1 MKSELTI
8 VKMAL
13 FGTLGLGLLSVWGC
27 NHNSQAAGP
36 PAMPAPV
43 VTVARATKQD
53 VPVYLNEI
61 GRSVAFES
69 VTVTPQVPGRIM
81 ERNFQD
87 GADLKKGEQL
97 FKIDPRPYQAQLDA
111 AMAQLAQAKAA
122 LDLANTQLK
131 MYASIANTRA
141 VSQLDYETRKNTV
154 EVDETQVQAA
164 EAAVENAKL
173 NLDYCTID
181 SPIDGRAGE
190 RLVDVGNVVQAN
202 TTGLLLIQHLDP
214 IYADF
219 TITERDLPAVQE
231 VMARGFLK
239 ALVRVPSDPVEK
251 ARSGNVTFVDN
262 NVQNATGTVT
272 LRATI
277 PNPDHHFWPGQF
289 VNVTLILSTDK
300 SAVLVPNEATQVSQQ
315 GPYVYVVK
323 PDNTVDLRQVTVGQ
337 QQGEN
342 VVVTSGLAGGE
353 NVVVTGQLTL
363 RPGAQVRVQPAPS
376 GAPPSSQA
384 GGGSNTGGGR

>member
-1 MKSELTI
+1 MKSGFAI
-8 VKMAL
+8 INVAL
-13 FGTLGLGLLSVWGC
+13 SGTLLLAVWGC

-36 PAMPAPV
+36 PTMPPPV

-87 GADLKKGEQL
+87 GAELTKGQLL

-111 AMAQLAQAKAA
+111 AMAQLAQAKAD

-154 EVDETQVQAA
+154 EVDETHVQAA

-173 NLDYCTID
+173 NLDYCSID
-181 SPIDGRAGE
+181 SPINGRAGV

-219 TITERDLPAVQE
+219 TITERDLPQVQQE
-231 VMARGFLK
+231 MARGFLK
-239 ALVRVPSDPVEK
+239 TLVRVPSDPLEK

-262 NVQNATGTVT
+262 SVQNATGTVT

-277 PNPDHHFWPGQF
+277 PNADSHFWPGQF
-289 VNVTLILSTDK
+289 VNVMLILSTDK
-300 SAVLVPNEATQVSQQ
+300 AAVLVPNEATQVSQQ

-342 VVVTSGLAGGE
+342 VVVTSGLTGGE

-363 RPGAQVRVQPAPS
+363 RPGAQVRIQPAAPN
-376 GAPPSSQA
+376 GAPASGQA
-384 GGGSNTGGGR
+384 TGGSGTGGGR

>member
-1 MKSELTI
+1 MKSEFAVI
-8 VKMAL
+8 NIAL
-13 FGTLGLGLLSVWGC
+13 SGTLLFAVWGC
-27 NHNSQAAGP
+27 NHNSQAAGA

-43 VTVARATKQD
+43 VTVARAIKQD

-81 ERNFQD
+81 ERTFAD
-87 GADLKKGEQL
+87 GADLKKGQVL

-173 NLDYCTID
+173 NLDYCTIE
-181 SPIDGRAGE
+181 SPIDGRAGV

-219 TITERDLPAVQE
+219 TITERDLPEVQQE
-231 VMARGFLK
+231 MSRGYLK
-239 ALVRVPSDPVEK
+239 TQVRVPSDPVDK

-262 NVQNATGTVT
+262 NVQNATGTVN

-277 PNPDHHFWPGQF
+277 PNGDHHFWPGQF

-300 SAVLVPNEATQVSQQ
+300 AAVLVPNEATQVSQQ

-323 PDNTVDLRQVTVGQ
+323 PDSTVDLRQVTIGQ

-353 NVVVTGQLTL
+353 SVVVTGQLTL
-363 RPGAQVRVQPAPS
+363 RPGAQVRIQPATPN
-376 GAPPSSQA
+376 GVPVSSQETAGGSA
-384 GGGSNTGGGR
+384 GGGR